1 MLAAVLQSKEV
12 KEDMDII
19 KWHSELSYEE
29 WMALPVSG
37 SRPSARYKV
46 ILSSAFFFC
55 GIGSRVKYII
65 FDYQQG
71 HSYLIYGC
79 RF

>member
-1 MLAAVLQSKEV
+1 MLAAVLQSKEI

-55 GIGSRVKYII
+55 GIGSRVKCII